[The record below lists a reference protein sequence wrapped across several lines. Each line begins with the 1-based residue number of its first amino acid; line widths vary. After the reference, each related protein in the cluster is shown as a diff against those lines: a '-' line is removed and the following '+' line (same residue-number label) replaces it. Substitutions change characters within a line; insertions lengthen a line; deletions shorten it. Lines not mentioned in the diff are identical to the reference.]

1 MKLSA
6 KKLILIGLIL
16 VGAYWCLESFKIG
29 LWVRKGPG
37 GGFMPLLAGSLC
49 ILFSLII
56 LIKDWKKDAGE
67 AFKPMALLPIGAL
80 LVTILASYVIGVA
93 LSVVIFIFLWLY
105 FFEKMPI
112 KSSLLVSILWP
123 SALYAIFVLWL
134 QTPLPKGLLGLL

>member
-1 MKLSA
+1 MKLTA

-16 VGAYWCLESFKIG
+16 VGAYWCIESFKIG

-49 ILFSLII
+49 ILFSLIL
-56 LIKDWKKDAGE
+56 LIQDLKKEESTG
-67 AFKPMALLPIGAL
+67 FQLIALLPIGAL
-80 LVTILASYVIGVA
+80 LAIILSSYLIGLA

-105 FFEKMPI
+105 FFEKMPVLNSI
-112 KSSLLVSILWP
+112 LVSVLWP
-123 SALYAIFVLWL
+123 GALYAIFVLWL